1 MPPLETPTE
10 LPTSALP
17 TAIPIPDAVIRVW
30 DLRFAYGAAPVLEGV
45 NLEVGAGEFLGIV
58 GPNAGGKST
67 LLKLI
72 LGLLEP
78 QAGRIRVLGHPP
90 AEASR
95 LIGYVPQ
102 YPSFPRDFPITV
114 EQAVLLARIG
124 GRERRHPDDSRHP
137 GDTGGA
143 ANPGRSTAI
152 SAPPV
157 SLPRDQRQEPQASGR
172 AAAPRTDNHGGDIA
186 AQGPSAG
193 PPRGTGFRYPLPN
206 WLAAL
211 RPGGYGRTDRAAAR
225 QALEEV
231 EAADLAQRR
240 IGSLSGGQLQRV
252 LLARALAGAPRILIL
267 DEPTANIDQR
277 LEGDIFDL
285 LRRLNERLTIL
296 VVSHDIGFISSYVGR
311 VACVSR
317 TLICHRTDAID
328 GQIIRDLYGE
338 SVRMVAH
345 RH

>member
-10 LPTSALP
+10 LPTSAVP

-30 DLRFAYGAAPVLEGV
+30 DLHFAYGAAPVLEGV

-72 LGLLEP
+72 LGLLVP

-90 AEASR
+90 AAASR

-114 EQAVLLARIG
+114 EQAVLLARVG
-124 GRERRHPDDSRHP
+124 GR
-137 GDTGGA
+137 
-143 ANPGRSTAI
+143 GRQHAG
-152 SAPPV
+152 
-157 SLPRDQRQEPQASGR
+157 ASGLR
-172 AAAPRTDNHGGDIA
+172 N
-186 AQGPSAG
+186 
-193 PPRGTGFRYPLPN
+193 PLPG

-211 RPGGYGRTDRAAAR
+211 RPGGYGRADRAAAR

-252 LLARALAGAPRILIL
+252 LLARALAGEPRILIL

-285 LRRLNERLTIL
+285 LRRLNARLTIL

-311 VACVSR
+311 VACVNR

-328 GQIIRDLYGE
+328 GQVIRDLYGE

>member
-1 MPPLETPTE
+1 MPTPLPNATVATT
-10 LPTSALP
+10 L
-17 TAIPIPDAVIRVW
+17 PIPDAIIRVW
-30 DLRFAYGAAPVLEGV
+30 DLNFAYGAVPVLEAV
-45 NLEVGAGEFLGIV
+45 NLEIGAGEFLGIV

-78 QAGRIRVLGHPP
+78 QSGRIRVLGHPP
-90 AEASR
+90 AAASR

-124 GRERRHPDDSRHP
+124 G
-137 GDTGGA
+137 
-143 ANPGRSTAI
+143 I
-152 SAPPV
+152 
-157 SLPRDQRQEPQASGR
+157 
-172 AAAPRTDNHGGDIA
+172 
-186 AQGPSAG
+186 QGPLPTKGQRADQS
-193 PPRGTGFRYPLPN
+193 RGTANRDPLPG
-206 WLAAL
+206 WFAGL
-211 RPGGYGRTDRAAAR
+211 RPGGYSGADRAAAR
-225 QALEEV
+225 QALAEV
-231 EAADLAQRR
+231 EAEDLARRR

-252 LLARALAGAPRILIL
+252 LLARALAGEPRILIL

-285 LRRLNERLTIL
+285 LRRLNQRLTIL

-311 VACVSR
+311 VACVNR

>member
-10 LPTSALP
+10 LPTSAVP
-17 TAIPIPDAVIRVW
+17 TAIPIPDAVIRLW

-72 LGLLEP
+72 LGLLAP
-78 QAGRIRVLGHPP
+78 QAGRIRVLGNPP
-90 AEASR
+90 AAASR

-124 GRERRHPDDSRHP
+124 GR
-137 GDTGGA
+137 
-143 ANPGRSTAI
+143 GRQHAG
-152 SAPPV
+152 
-157 SLPRDQRQEPQASGR
+157 ASGLR
-172 AAAPRTDNHGGDIA
+172 N
-186 AQGPSAG
+186 
-193 PPRGTGFRYPLPN
+193 PLPG

-211 RPGGYGRTDRAAAR
+211 RPGGYGRADRAAAR

-252 LLARALAGAPRILIL
+252 LLARALAGEPRILIL

-285 LRRLNERLTIL
+285 LRRLNARLTIL

-311 VACVSR
+311 VACVNR

-328 GQIIRDLYGE
+328 GQVIRDLYGE